1 MTEPIDYSLNVTRSD
16 ALMLYATSQG
26 GYTVRLHLRLDEP
39 IRPDAMR
46 KALDLTAKRY
56 PYFCV
61 SLKRNEREAYYVRND
76 SPVALLHTD
85 QMITLGSEDTN
96 GQIWAVCYSEEHLY
110 LDFFHGRAD
119 GTGMY
124 RVLATL
130 LYYYFHELYGLTD
143 SSGIRT
149 LETPMTNVE
158 TADPLEAFP
167 LIDLSTLQIPPLPRA
182 LNLMESLGLER
193 GEGKGYIRKLSIPE
207 DVLIPF
213 IKGNDASPGI
223 LACVLMARAIER
235 VIPEHTLPI
244 INHYVINARPMLNAP
259 DTFHNCL
266 GRALLD
272 FSDAIRRMPLD
283 KQCTA
288 YRGKTILQSDESTV
302 RKLLTVSA
310 SNSQRIL
317 DLPDFDAKVMAARRS
332 MENAFS
338 AFSYTVS
345 YVGRWAYP
353 QLGEHIREFWTE
365 TPGGPFPLLELSAI
379 NGNVYISMI
388 QTFREDVYY
397 QVFLKELEENGIT
410 VNEYGMTPIQ
420 TAEVRF

>member
-1 MTEPIDYSLNVTRSD
+1 
-16 ALMLYATSQG
+16 
-26 GYTVRLHLRLDEP
+26 
-39 IRPDAMR
+39 MR

-130 LYYYFHELYGLTD
+130 LYYYFH
-143 SSGIRT
+143 
-149 LETPMTNVE
+149 
-158 TADPLEAFP
+158 
-167 LIDLSTLQIPPLPRA
+167 PLPRA

-213 IKGNDASPGI
+213 IKENDASPGI